1 MIGDARATLS
11 DNSVGSMPRVTRLDV
26 LGAFRPGWTSSGIP
40 LFSGREGDV
49 RLEDVVLGREY
60 DLYVLANSLQ
70 RLPVLG
76 PTQEDEVLQRVS
88 WAGGISPSWP
98 PQGIAVCD
106 APGRQALGRMI
117 SAGDGVI
124 CTWTDSRSDFGDIYA
139 SKIRAN
145 GQLAAYWPTNGLAVC
160 NAPGFQYRSVL
171 APNALGGA
179 FIAWLDQR
187 DFATHQD
194 DLYAQTVTGD
204 AQLDVG
210 DAAPRVFA
218 LSQARPNPAR
228 GRVQLQLEVPAESE
242 VSLDVFDI
250 SGRQVHHSVSRES
263 AGSRTLGWDPGA
275 GGTQQ
280 VRPGL
285 YLMRVR
291 AGTQEAHARV
301 VVTR

>member
-1 MIGDARATLS
+1 L
-11 DNSVGSMPRVTRLDV
+11 
-26 LGAFRPGWTSSGIP
+26 
-40 LFSGREGDV
+40 SGREGDV

-70 RLPVLG
+70 RVPVLG
-76 PTQEDEVLQRVS
+76 PTLEDEILQRIS
-88 WAGGISPSWP
+88 WTGGVASGWP
-98 PQGIAVCD
+98 EHGVAVCD
-106 APGRQALGRMI
+106 APGRQAYGRMI
-117 SAGDGVI
+117 PAEEGVL

-145 GQLAAYWPTNGLAVC
+145 GQPAAYWPANGLQVC
-160 NAPGFQYRSVL
+160 GAPGFQYRPVL
-171 APNALGGA
+171 APNTLGGA

-204 AQLDVG
+204 ARLDVG

-228 GRVQLQLEVPAESE
+228 GRVQLQLEVPAESD
-242 VSLDVFDI
+242 VILDVFDI
-250 SGRQVHHSVSRES
+250 TGRRVHHSVSRES
-263 AGSRTLGWDPGA
+263 AGSRALGWDPGA
-275 GGTQQ
+275 GGAQQ

-291 AGTQEAHARV
+291 AGAREAHARV